1 MDFIWENQDRRLQGV
16 DVQTIQTVSP
26 TEIAKEFSHGHTFF
40 DVYFQS
46 TMEIAPP
53 ELPNQDEKLNM

>member
-1 MDFIWENQDRRLQGV
+1 V